1 MDRIRKRPF
10 SFAAIVIGAL
20 SLAGWWTY
28 AARNGLVWA
37 VAVGTIGGVFMLPLI
52 MRWAKGAR

>member
-20 SLAGWWTY
+20 FLAGWWVY

-37 VAVGTIGGVFMLPLI
+37 VAVGTIAGVFTLPLI
-52 MRWAKGAR
+52 VRWARGTR